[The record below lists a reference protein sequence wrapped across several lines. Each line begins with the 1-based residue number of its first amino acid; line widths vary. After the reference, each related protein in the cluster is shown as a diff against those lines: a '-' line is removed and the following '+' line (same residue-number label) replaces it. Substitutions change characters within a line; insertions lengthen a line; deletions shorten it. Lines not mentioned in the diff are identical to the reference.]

1 MGSRPEAVW
10 PQRVDLMAKKRVEIP
25 ESPFPLPREVP
36 VLVGHSGAEE
46 TMLASWNSGRMA
58 HAWLI
63 TGPRG
68 IGKTTLAFR
77 FARYVLAGGSSGPGM
92 EMPAEDP
99 VFRRVAMA
107 SHADLLT
114 LERAFDEKKGQRRSE
129 IVVDDVRAMNH
140 FVVLTPAESNWRV
153 IVVDGAEEMNRNA
166 ANALLKHL
174 EEPPPNTLFL
184 LTSHAPARL
193 LPTVVSR
200 CRQLALRP
208 LANAEVSGILRGS
221 SVCGGISDDDLGMLV
236 TLAEGSPGR
245 GMALVEQGGIELYQ
259 TLLSLLSGLPDP
271 DVEALHTF
279 GDRLA
284 KKDAVDAFR
293 TVTELL
299 LWWLARII
307 RTQAQQTGGGSSD
320 AVELMPGGVDLGSRL
335 VASRSLDQ
343 WVEVWENVRRLFA
356 STEAINLERKQVFL
370 SAFTMLAR
378 AARA

>member
-1 MGSRPEAVW
+1 
-10 PQRVDLMAKKRVEIP
+10 
-25 ESPFPLPREVP
+25 
-36 VLVGHSGAEE
+36 
-46 TMLASWNSGRMA
+46 
-58 HAWLI
+58 
-63 TGPRG
+63 
-68 IGKTTLAFR
+68 
-77 FARYVLAGGSSGPGM
+77 
-92 EMPAEDP
+92 
-99 VFRRVAMA
+99 
-107 SHADLLT
+107 
-114 LERAFDEKKGQRRSE
+114 
-129 IVVDDVRAMNH
+129 
-140 FVVLTPAESNWRV
+140 
-153 IVVDGAEEMNRNA
+153 
-166 ANALLKHL
+166 
-174 EEPPPNTLFL
+174 
-184 LTSHAPARL
+184 
-193 LPTVVSR
+193 
-200 CRQLALRP
+200 
-208 LANAEVSGILRGS
+208 
-221 SVCGGISDDDLGMLV
+221 MLV